1 MTDTREREADV
12 VVIGGGPAG
21 ENAAAYAIADSAR
34 TAIIV
39 EHELV
44 GGECSYW
51 ACIPSKAL
59 LRPVAMRS
67 AAQATPGMAP
77 VVGDRPLDVSAIFA
91 RRDAMISHL
100 DDAGQVEWARGAGIE
115 VLRGHGRL
123 DGERTVVVTGS
134 DGEEMVVRARHAV
147 VLATGATPKIPPIAG
162 LAEARPWT
170 SRDVTAM
177 REVPE
182 RTVVVGGGVVA
193 CEAAT
198 WLRGLGSR
206 VTMVVRGDRLLSGAE
221 PFAGA
226 AVAEAL
232 RDAAAGGEPVDIRFG
247 ATIEKVGP
255 RTATGA
261 DVGELQGG
269 PVTVRT
275 SGSGGA
281 NELEADELVVATGR
295 GPSATALGLDSVGL
309 DPDAGLET
317 DDHMRVEAAG
327 GAWLYAVGDLA
338 GRAPLTHMGKYEA
351 RVCGDVIAARAEG
364 RPWDGPRFRASAD
377 HDQVPQVVFT
387 DPQVAWVGRTE
398 VQARAAGVDVEV
410 LTTDLGATAGA
421 ALQRPDY
428 AGQARL
434 VVDQESDTV
443 VGATFV
449 GPEVGEMLHAATIAV
464 VGAVPL
470 DRLWHAV
477 PVFPTV
483 SEAWLR
489 LLESRGGPSR

>member
-1 MTDTREREADV
+1 
-12 VVIGGGPAG
+12 
-21 ENAAAYAIADSAR
+21 
-34 TAIIV
+34 
-39 EHELV
+39 
-44 GGECSYW
+44 
-51 ACIPSKAL
+51 
-59 LRPVAMRS
+59 
-67 AAQATPGMAP
+67 
-77 VVGDRPLDVSAIFA
+77 
-91 RRDAMISHL
+91 
-100 DDAGQVEWARGAGIE
+100 
-115 VLRGHGRL
+115 
-123 DGERTVVVTGS
+123 
-134 DGEEMVVRARHAV
+134 
-147 VLATGATPKIPPIAG
+147 
-162 LAEARPWT
+162 
-170 SRDVTAM
+170 
-177 REVPE
+177 
-182 RTVVVGGGVVA
+182 
-193 CEAAT
+193 
-198 WLRGLGSR
+198 
-206 VTMVVRGDRLLSGAE
+206 
-221 PFAGA
+221 
-226 AVAEAL
+226 
-232 RDAAAGGEPVDIRFG
+232 
-247 ATIEKVGP
+247 
-255 RTATGA
+255 
-261 DVGELQGG
+261 
-269 PVTVRT
+269 
-275 SGSGGA
+275 
-281 NELEADELVVATGR
+281 
-295 GPSATALGLDSVGL
+295 
-309 DPDAGLET
+309 
-317 DDHMRVEAAG
+317 DHMRVEAAG
-327 GAWLYAVGDLA
+327 GAWLYAGGDLA